1 MPTPWG
7 ISLGQRN
14 HRKARLP
21 LSRLRMGELRDQAKI
36 SRLGGNRILAEPDAV
51 GKQGVT
57 ARVHDAVESG
67 VPGFSEGVVGMLG
80 CRLELFLYFDER
92 LRQLAYLIRTK

>member
-1 MPTPWG
+1 
-7 ISLGQRN
+7 
-14 HRKARLP
+14 
-21 LSRLRMGELRDQAKI
+21 MGELRDQAKI

-67 VPGFSEGVVGMLG
+67 VLTLGKGIVGILG
-80 CRLELFLYFDER
+80 CRLELFLNFDEC